1 MFKKVPVENF
11 SGIAAI
17 VMPGEEVPG
26 LIDFKFR
33 YLKRKA
39 FNTLMADVR
48 AGTKTESEM
57 LQGLIVSW
65 DEKAKDSL
73 VTEPY
78 TVDTLDD
85 LIDTFWDAAAAIMR
99 AYMKGAGEARIKN

>member
-1 MFKKVPVENF
+1 
-11 SGIAAI
+11 
-17 VMPGEEVPG
+17 
-26 LIDFKFR
+26 
-33 YLKRKA
+33 
-39 FNTLMADVR
+39 
-48 AGTKTESEM
+48 M